1 MLEDLISHR
10 KPPPNRASAC
20 TDDMEHHLTEGAVMV
35 AFALHLLRTV
45 DGLKDVSIHPDG
57 EHGKWFNFR
66 SWLEA
71 QGFVVE
77 PLQLYGWIKTTHGLR
92 PIKRDSFGADLL
104 AVARHR
110 TVFVQCKGGET
121 WRSGLAAARD
131 LFAQYPLGPYSS
143 QWILGWNPRAHDPEI
158 IIVAEGPCEAMHPVL
173 IPARRR
179 PKPLPLFSTRGA

>member
-71 QGFVVE
+71 QGFVME
-77 PLQLYGWIKTTHGLR
+77 AAIGSTSYGGVY
-92 PIKRDSFGADLL
+92 SS
-104 AVARHR
+104 
-110 TVFVQCKGGET
+110 KGGQT
-121 WRSGLAAARD
+121 VLVNPASG
-131 LFAQYPLGPYSS
+131 
-143 QWILGWNPRAHDPEI
+143 
-158 IIVAEGPCEAMHPVL
+158 
-173 IPARRR
+173 
-179 PKPLPLFSTRGA
+179 RG